1 MNININIRA
10 DSADDYKAAIKAL
23 MDGAGMVGFDIPS
36 LTLPAPRSGSV
47 KAQQQA
53 DAEELLRKQAAK
65 AQQQATVE
73 APVPSAGEMPIEAP
87 KPAQTP
93 AAADPNRVVGDWTPG
108 GGKQAE
114 DVPSVKEVTL
124 PDLQAAGRKLALAGG
139 QDKLGAILAKYNV
152 RNLTGLSEQSAE
164 TRAQA
169 LADLEAANNE

>member
-47 KAQQQA
+47 KAQQQT
-53 DAEELLRKQAAK
+53 
-65 AQQQATVE
+65 TVE
-73 APVPSAGEMPIEAP
+73 APVPSAGELPIEAP

>member
-73 APVPSAGEMPIEAP
+73 APVPSAGELPIEAQ
-87 KPAQTP
+87 KPAERPT
-93 AAADPNRVVGDWTPG
+93 GDWTPG

-114 DVPSVKEVTL
+114 DAKAVTIDEV
-124 PDLQAAGRKLALAGG
+124 QALGRKMALAGKM
-139 QDKLGAILAKYNV
+139 DRVAAVLKKYDAPKITA
-152 RNLTGLSEQSAE
+152 LPAE
-164 TRAQA
+164 TWAA
-169 LADLEAANNE
+169 VKADLEAANNE

>member
-10 DSADDYKAAIKAL
+10 ESADDYKAAIKAL

-53 DAEELLRKQAAK
+53 DAEELLRKQA
-65 AQQQATVE
+65 TVE
-73 APVPSAGEMPIEAP
+73 APVPSAGELPIETP

-93 AAADPNRVVGDWTPG
+93 AGDWTPG

-114 DVPSVKEVTL
+114 DAAPAKEVTL

>member
-23 MDGAGMVGFDIPS
+23 MDGAGKVGFDIPS

-47 KAQQQA
+47 KAQQQV
-53 DAEELLRKQAAK
+53 
-65 AQQQATVE
+65 TVV
-73 APVPSAGEMPIEAP
+73 APVPSAGELPIETP

-93 AAADPNRVVGDWTPG
+93 AGDWTPG

-114 DVPSVKEVTL
+114 DAAPAKEVTL

>member
-53 DAEELLRKQAAK
+53 DAEELLRKQA
-65 AQQQATVE
+65 TVE
-73 APVPSAGEMPIEAP
+73 APVPSAGELPIEAP
-87 KPAQTP
+87 KPAEKPT
-93 AAADPNRVVGDWTPG
+93 GDWTPG

-114 DVPSVKEVTL
+114 NVPAVTIDEV
-124 PDLQAAGRKLALAGG
+124 QALGRKMALAGKM
-139 QDKLGAILAKYNV
+139 DRVAAVLKKYDAPKITA
-152 RNLTGLSEQSAE
+152 LPAE
-164 TRAQA
+164 TWAA
-169 LADLEAANNE
+169 VKADLEAANNE

>member
-23 MDGAGMVGFDIPS
+23 MDCAGMVGFDIPS
-36 LTLPAPRSGSV
+36 LTLPTPRSGSV

-53 DAEELLRKQAAK
+53 EAEELLRKQAAK

-73 APVPSAGEMPIEAP
+73 APVPSAGELPIKTP

-93 AAADPNRVVGDWTPG
+93 TGDWTPG

-114 DVPSVKEVTL
+114 NVPAVTIDEV
-124 PDLQAAGRKLALAGG
+124 QALGRKMALAGKM
-139 QDKLGAILAKYNV
+139 DRVAAVLKKYDAPKITA
-152 RNLTGLSEQSAE
+152 LPAE
-164 TRAQA
+164 TWAA
-169 LADLEAANNE
+169 VKADLEAANNE

>member
-10 DSADDYKAAIKAL
+10 ESADDYKAAIKAL

-36 LTLPAPRSGSV
+36 LTLPTPRSGSV
-47 KAQQQA
+47 
-53 DAEELLRKQAAK
+53 K

-73 APVPSAGEMPIEAP
+73 APVPSAGELPIETP
-87 KPAQTP
+87 KPAQKPT
-93 AAADPNRVVGDWTPG
+93 GDWTPG

-114 DVPSVKEVTL
+114 DVPPAKEVTL

-139 QDKLGAILAKYNV
+139 QDRLGAILAKYNV

>member
-1 MNININIRA
+1 MEIVININA
-10 DSADDYKAAIKAL
+10 TSAEDYRNAIKAL
-23 MDGAGMVGFDIPS
+23 MDGAGMVGFEIPD
-36 LTLPAPRSGSV
+36 LPTEALPETP
-47 KAQQQA
+47 KAKQ
-53 DAEELLRKQAAK
+53 QAAK
-65 AQQQATVE
+65 AQQQTTVE
-73 APVPSAGEMPIEAP
+73 APVPSAGELPIEAP
-87 KPAQTP
+87 KPSQKPT
-93 AAADPNRVVGDWTPG
+93 GDWTPG

-114 DVPSVKEVTL
+114 DAAPVKEVTL